1 LTTEKYKTYLVTN
14 VNPILTGVMLIHLLD
29 QISDRFK
36 VSEFRANAI
45 VDILQDQCRM
55 ILVNLYLPTELKISV
70 RRKNL

>member
-1 LTTEKYKTYLVTN
+1 
-14 VNPILTGVMLIHLLD
+14 MLIHLLD